1 MTNPVQLDEDTLPRR
16 VERSGWGSHGQKRTE
31 WEPSAFQWAVYEQV
45 RKGGTYRQV
54 AAAFTEAGEPITHQ
68 GVSNICG
75 RVDEYLAQQ
84 SMERVRAMRERHTGH
99 LEHLFCEAMAA
110 WEASKGIVVTEEF
123 ESVTIKGA
131 DGEAEPAEKKKR
143 KEVHSAGNPAFLSEA
158 RAALA
163 EIRKVHAVDK
173 NPKIREED
181 EGADDERVAGKSRV
195 QVIEE
200 TINRLL
206 AAKQALL
213 VTEQKS
219 GKTTGQ
225 GQST

>member
-54 AAAFTEAGEPITHQ
+54 AAAFTEAGEPITFQ
-68 GVSNICG
+68 GVGNICG

-84 SMERVRAMRERHTGH
+84 CMGRVREMRERHTGH

-110 WEASKGIVVTEEF
+110 WNNSKGEIVTMETVTTTTAKGE
-123 ESVTIKGA
+123 VTTN
-131 DGEAEPAEKKKR
+131 
-143 KEVHSAGNPAFLSEA
+143 KEVKRYSAGNPAFLSEA

-163 EIRKVHAVDK
+163 EMRRIHAVDK
-173 NPKIREED
+173 NPKIREEE
-181 EGADDERVAGKSRV
+181 EGAEDERVAGKSRV

-200 TINRLL
+200 TINRLT
-206 AAKQALL
+206 ATKQALL

-219 GKTTGQ
+219 GNSG
-225 GQST
+225 GQSQAP